1 MKLDIHLSLYN
12 NYLLISVSL
21 PLFETFLWSSE
32 AQIAYHFLSSFHFIL
47 NPLSL
52 SPADSWHIHLSLQKL

>member
-1 MKLDIHLSLYN
+1 MLFYSQI
-12 NYLLISVSL
+12 
-21 PLFETFLWSSE
+21 LFETFLWSSE